1 MAAKI
6 LRHQDLIVYKKAM
19 DLAMRIF
26 ELSKSFPKEETYS
39 LTDQVR
45 RSSRSVAA
53 NIAEA
58 WRKRRYAAAF
68 VSKLNDSEGEAAET
82 QTWVECAF
90 KCGYVER
97 ELAKLLYLEYDEII
111 SILFS
116 MQKNP
121 NDWVLL
127 KTDKS

>member
-1 MAAKI
+1 MGTKI

-19 DLAMRIF
+19 DLAMQIF

-53 NIAEA
+53 NFAEA

-82 QTWVECAF
+82 QTWGECAF
-90 KCGYVER
+90 KCGYIER
-97 ELAKLLYLEYDEII
+97 DLAKQLYLEYDEIA

-116 MQKNP
+116 MQNRP
-121 NDWVLL
+121 ADWVLL
-127 KTDKS
+127 RAK